1 MEKIQGNMLRGHV
14 ETMVLAVLSNGDAH
28 GFEIMQR
35 LDRESRGI
43 LHLKEGTLYPT
54 LYRLEESGA
63 VKARWDEESSKSKG
77 PRRRIYRITKK
88 GKRELAKR
96 RDEWQT
102 FVSVIGSVVE
112 A

>member
-35 LDRESRGI
+35 LDQESRGI

-54 LYRLEESGA
+54 LYRLEKSGA
-63 VKARWDEESSKSKG
+63 VKAHWDDGDGSKG
-77 PRRRIYRITKK
+77 PRRRIYRLTQK

-102 FVSVIGSVVE
+102 FVSVIGSIVE

>member
-14 ETMVLAVLSNGDAH
+14 ETMVLAVLSNDDAH

-35 LDRESRGI
+35 LDQESRGI

-63 VKARWDEESSKSKG
+63 VKARWDDGDESKG
-77 PRRRIYRITKK
+77 PRRRIYHITKK

-102 FVSVIGSVVE
+102 FVSVVGSIVE

>member
-63 VKARWDEESSKSKG
+63 VKARWDDGDESMG
-77 PRRRIYRITKK
+77 PRRRIYRLTQK

-102 FVSVIGSVVE
+102 FVSVIGSIVE